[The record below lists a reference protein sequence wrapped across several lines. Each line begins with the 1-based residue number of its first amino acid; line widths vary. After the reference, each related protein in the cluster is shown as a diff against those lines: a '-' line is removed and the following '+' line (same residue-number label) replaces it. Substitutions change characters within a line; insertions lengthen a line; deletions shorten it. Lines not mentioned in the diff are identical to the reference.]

1 MSLLS
6 QELLF
11 RKELMKGK
19 IKYFGTDGIRQKAEA
34 FTPGFIQ
41 AITLGI
47 VRYLGNAR
55 ETVNGM
61 ERPVKVLLGGDT
73 RESTEWILR
82 YFEEALETVGIDHGN
97 VGVLP
102 TPAINYAF
110 YQMGYDLAIDI
121 TASHNPASDNGIKIF
136 ERGDSI
142 GGIEAVMP
150 GGVGFKGTGTTSSG
164 QDLSSHLQS
173 YPYGI
178 KLSQAGTYAI
188 ENALENETGFDV
200 GAVEF
205 AEDLHEDAKTLYL
218 QHLKQYIENIG
229 PSVLPQKAR
238 KHPDFSNLK
247 IGLDCAN
254 GATSVTARAAFES
267 FGAKVEVIHDDAS
280 YGEKINLNCGST
292 HLESLI
298 QLVKDKNLDFGA
310 AFDGDG
316 DRCLMVDQDSS
327 LIDGDDMIACIASY
341 LGLPKVA
348 VTIMANKGLL
358 NWSKATGI
366 DLVMTD
372 VGDQNVSAKMRK
384 EGILLGGEQ
393 SGHIILPGE
402 SMGDGVL
409 TALVMTKIYSEA
421 LAKKLTEDQLITS
434 YDQIQQSKQATTISD
449 SNQRESITQAPAPQD
464 PKSAK
469 PQNEPAVSLSSICSM
484 LKKLPQ
490 VIKNQP
496 VSSSLKQAFRSH
508 SQVAEDFI
516 TQKTQE
522 LEPLGWSLNI
532 RASGTEELVRIT
544 IWGDNEAA
552 ILDKATEIATAL
564 LSLEEQLNLLES

>member
-1 MSLLS
+1 
-6 QELLF
+6 
-11 RKELMKGK
+11 MKGR

-55 ETVNGM
+55 ETEDGM
-61 ERPVKVLLGGDT
+61 ERPAKVLLGGDT

-82 YFEEALETVGIDHGN
+82 YFEEALETIGIDHGN

-110 YQMGYDLAIDI
+110 YEMGYDLAIDV

-136 ERGDSI
+136 ERGDAI
-142 GGIEAVMP
+142 GGLESVMP
-150 GGVGFKGTGTTSSG
+150 GGVGFQGTGTTPSG
-164 QDLSSHLQS
+164 KDLSARLKK

-178 KLSQAGTYAI
+178 KLSQAGVNAI

-200 GAVEF
+200 GVVEF
-205 AEDLHEDAKTLYL
+205 AEYLHDDARNRYL
-218 QHLKQYIENIG
+218 DHLKQYLENIG
-229 PSVLPQKAR
+229 PSVLPER
-238 KHPDFSNLK
+238 KKPDFSALK

-254 GATSVTARAAFES
+254 GATSVTAKAIFEY
-267 FGAKVEVIHDDAS
+267 FGAQVEVIHDDPT
-280 YGEKINLNCGST
+280 YGEKINQNCGST
-292 HLESLI
+292 HLESLT
-298 QLVKDKNLDFGA
+298 QLVKEKNLDFGA

-316 DRCLMVDQDSS
+316 DRCLMVDKDGTV
-327 LIDGDDMIACIASY
+327 IDGDDMVACIAGY

-358 NWSKATGI
+358 NWSKNTGI
-366 DLVMTD
+366 ALVMTD
-372 VGDQNVSAKMRK
+372 VGDQNVSAKMRE

-409 TALVMTKIYSEA
+409 TALVMTKIYNETRS
-421 LAKKLTEDQLITS
+421 KKLNEDKLLISYEEMQKAKSNQTS
-434 YDQIQQSKQATTISD
+434 KNQTTPETKNSPDLNAKQAA
-449 SNQRESITQAPAPQD
+449 E
-464 PKSAK
+464 
-469 PQNEPAVSLSSICSM
+469 VSLSSLCSS

-490 VIKNQP
+490 TIKNQP
-496 VSSSLKQAFRSH
+496 VSHSLKNAFRNH
-508 SQVAEDFI
+508 SKLAEEFI
-516 TQKTQE
+516 AQQANK

-544 IWGDNEAA
+544 IWGDNPEK
-552 ILDKATEIATAL
+552 ITQKATKIA
-564 LSLEEQLNLLES
+564 SDLLELENQLDTE

>member
-1 MSLLS
+1 
-6 QELLF
+6 
-11 RKELMKGK
+11 MKGK
-19 IKYFGTDGIRQKAEA
+19 IKYFGTDGIRQKSEA

-47 VRYLGNAR
+47 VRYLGTAR
-55 ETVNGM
+55 ETEDGM

-82 YFEEALETVGIDHGN
+82 YFEEALETVGVDHGN

-110 YQMGYDLAIDI
+110 YQMDYDLAIDI

-142 GGIEAVMP
+142 GGLEAVMP

-164 QDLSSHLQS
+164 QDLSSHLKK
-173 YPYGI
+173 YPYGV
-178 KLSQAGTYAI
+178 KLSQAGVYAI

-200 GAVEF
+200 GSIEF
-205 AEDLHEDAKTLYL
+205 AEDLHENAKSLYL
-218 QHLKQYIENIG
+218 EHLKQYIEDIG
-229 PSVLPQKAR
+229 PSAIPKEAR
-238 KHPDFSNLK
+238 KKPDFSNLK

-254 GATSVTARAAFES
+254 GATSTTAREAFES
-267 FGAKVEVIHDDAS
+267 FGAKVKVINNLSNYSD
-280 YGEKINLNCGST
+280 KINQNCGST
-292 HLESLI
+292 HLEDLTKF
-298 QLVKDKNLDFGA
+298 VKDQDLDFGA

-316 DRCLMVDQDSS
+316 DRCLMVDRDGTI
-327 LIDGDDMIACIASY
+327 IDGDDMIACIASY

-372 VGDQNVSAKMRK
+372 VGDQNVSAKMR
-384 EGILLGGEQ
+384 EDGILLGGEQ
-393 SGHIILPGE
+393 SGHIILPSE

-409 TALVMTKIYSEA
+409 TALMMTKIYSEA
-421 LAKKLTEDQLITS
+421 LAKKLTEDQLIAGYDEIVKAKRATS
-434 YDQIQQSKQATTISD
+434 SKISSQQVSGSQTSISQSQNPKNPQI
-449 SNQRESITQAPAPQD
+449 ES
-464 PKSAK
+464 
-469 PQNEPAVSLSSICSM
+469 EVSLSSICSM

-496 VSSSLKQAFRSH
+496 VSSSLKHAFRSH
-508 SQVAEDFI
+508 AQIAEDFI
-516 TQKTQE
+516 TKQAKE
-522 LEPLGWSLNI
+522 LESLGWSLNI

-544 IWGDNEAA
+544 IWGDNELA
-552 ILDKATEIATAL
+552 IADKATEIATSL
-564 LSLEEQLNLLES
+564 LSLEDQLSFTES

>member
-1 MSLLS
+1 
-6 QELLF
+6 
-11 RKELMKGK
+11 MKGR

-55 ETVNGM
+55 ETEDGM
-61 ERPVKVLLGGDT
+61 ERPAKVLLGGDT

-110 YQMGYDLAIDI
+110 YEMGYDLAIDV

-136 ERGDSI
+136 ERGDAI
-142 GGIEAVMP
+142 GGLESVMP
-150 GGVGFKGTGTTSSG
+150 GGVGFQGTGTTPSG
-164 QDLSSHLQS
+164 KDLSARLKK

-178 KLSQAGTYAI
+178 KLSQAGVNAI

-200 GAVEF
+200 GVIEF
-205 AEDLHEDAKTLYL
+205 AEYLHDDARNRYL
-218 QHLKQYIENIG
+218 DHLKQYLENIG
-229 PSVLPQKAR
+229 PSVLPER
-238 KHPDFSNLK
+238 KKPDFSALK

-254 GATSVTARAAFES
+254 GATSVTAKAIFEY
-267 FGAKVEVIHDDAS
+267 FGAQVEVIHDDPT
-280 YGEKINLNCGST
+280 YGEKINQNCGST
-292 HLESLI
+292 HLESLT
-298 QLVKDKNLDFGA
+298 QLVKEKSLDFGA

-316 DRCLMVDQDSS
+316 DRCLMVDKDGTV
-327 LIDGDDMIACIASY
+327 IDGDDMVACIASY

-358 NWSKATGI
+358 NWSKNTGI
-366 DLVMTD
+366 ALVMTD
-372 VGDQNVSAKMRK
+372 VGDQNVSAKMRE

-409 TALVMTKIYSEA
+409 TALVMTKIYNETRS
-421 LAKKLTEDQLITS
+421 KKLNEDKLLISYEEMQKAKSNQTS
-434 YDQIQQSKQATTISD
+434 KNQTKPETKNSPDLNAKQAA
-449 SNQRESITQAPAPQD
+449 E
-464 PKSAK
+464 
-469 PQNEPAVSLSSICSM
+469 VSLSSLCSS

-490 VIKNQP
+490 TIKNQP
-496 VSSSLKQAFRSH
+496 VSHSLKNAFRNH
-508 SQVAEDFI
+508 SKLAEEFI
-516 TQKTQE
+516 AQQANK

-544 IWGDNEAA
+544 IWGDNPEK
-552 ILDKATEIATAL
+552 ITQKATKIA
-564 LSLEEQLNLLES
+564 SDLLELENQLDTE

>member
-1 MSLLS
+1 
-6 QELLF
+6 
-11 RKELMKGK
+11 MKGR

-55 ETVNGM
+55 ETEDGM

-82 YFEEALETVGIDHGN
+82 YFEEALETIGIDHGN

-110 YQMGYDLAIDI
+110 YEMGYDLAIDV

-136 ERGDSI
+136 ERGDAI
-142 GGIEAVMP
+142 GGLESVMP
-150 GGVGFKGTGTTSSG
+150 GGVGFQGTGTTPSG
-164 QDLSSHLQS
+164 KDLSARLKK

-178 KLSQAGTYAI
+178 KLSQAGVNAI

-200 GAVEF
+200 GVVEF
-205 AEDLHEDAKTLYL
+205 AEYLHDDARNRYL
-218 QHLKQYIENIG
+218 DHLKQYLENIG
-229 PSVLPQKAR
+229 PSVLPER
-238 KHPDFSNLK
+238 KKPDFSALK

-254 GATSVTARAAFES
+254 GATSVTARAIFEY
-267 FGAKVEVIHDDAS
+267 FGAQVEVIHDDPT
-280 YGEKINLNCGST
+280 YGEKINQNCGST
-292 HLESLI
+292 HLESLT
-298 QLVKDKNLDFGA
+298 QLVKEKNLDFGA

-316 DRCLMVDQDSS
+316 DRCLMVDKDGTV
-327 LIDGDDMIACIASY
+327 IDGDDMVACIAGY

-358 NWSKATGI
+358 NWSKNTGI
-366 DLVMTD
+366 ALVMTD
-372 VGDQNVSAKMRK
+372 VGDQNVSAKMRE

-409 TALVMTKIYSEA
+409 TALVMTKIYNETRS
-421 LAKKLTEDQLITS
+421 KKLNEDKLLISYEEMQKAKSNQTS
-434 YDQIQQSKQATTISD
+434 KNQTKPETKNSPDLNAKQAA
-449 SNQRESITQAPAPQD
+449 E
-464 PKSAK
+464 
-469 PQNEPAVSLSSICSM
+469 VSLSSLCFS

-490 VIKNQP
+490 TIKNQP
-496 VSSSLKQAFRSH
+496 VSHSLKNAFRNH
-508 SQVAEDFI
+508 SKLAEEFI
-516 TQKTQE
+516 AQQANK

-544 IWGDNEAA
+544 IWGDNPEK
-552 ILDKATEIATAL
+552 ITQKATKIA
-564 LSLEEQLNLLES
+564 SDLLELENQLDTE

>member
-1 MSLLS
+1 
-6 QELLF
+6 
-11 RKELMKGK
+11 MKGR

-55 ETVNGM
+55 ETEDGM

-110 YQMGYDLAIDI
+110 YEMGYDLAIDV

-136 ERGDSI
+136 ERGDAI
-142 GGIEAVMP
+142 GGLESVMP
-150 GGVGFKGTGTTSSG
+150 GGVGFQGTGTTPSG
-164 QDLSSHLQS
+164 KDLSARLKK

-178 KLSQAGTYAI
+178 KLSQAGVNAI

-200 GAVEF
+200 GVVEF
-205 AEDLHEDAKTLYL
+205 AEYLHDDARNRYL
-218 QHLKQYIENIG
+218 DHLKQYLENIG
-229 PSVLPQKAR
+229 PSVLPER
-238 KHPDFSNLK
+238 KKPDFSALK

-254 GATSVTARAAFES
+254 GATSVTARAIFEY
-267 FGAKVEVIHDDAS
+267 FGAQVEVIHDDPT
-280 YGEKINLNCGST
+280 YGEKINQNCGST
-292 HLESLI
+292 HLESLT
-298 QLVKDKNLDFGA
+298 QLVKEKNLDFGA

-316 DRCLMVDQDSS
+316 DRCLMVDKDGTV
-327 LIDGDDMIACIASY
+327 IDGDDMVACIAGY

-358 NWSKATGI
+358 NWSKNTGI
-366 DLVMTD
+366 ALVMTD
-372 VGDQNVSAKMRK
+372 VGDQNVSAKMRE

-409 TALVMTKIYSEA
+409 TALVMTKIYNETRS
-421 LAKKLTEDQLITS
+421 KKLNEDKLLISYEEMQKAKSNQTS
-434 YDQIQQSKQATTISD
+434 KNQTKPETKNSPDLNAKQAA
-449 SNQRESITQAPAPQD
+449 E
-464 PKSAK
+464 
-469 PQNEPAVSLSSICSM
+469 VSLSSLCFS

-490 VIKNQP
+490 TIKNQP
-496 VSSSLKQAFRSH
+496 VSHSLKNAFRNH
-508 SQVAEDFI
+508 SKLAEEFI
-516 TQKTQE
+516 AQQANK

-544 IWGDNEAA
+544 IWGDNPEK
-552 ILDKATEIATAL
+552 ITQKATKIA
-564 LSLEEQLNLLES
+564 SDLLELENQLDTE

>member
-1 MSLLS
+1 
-6 QELLF
+6 
-11 RKELMKGK
+11 MKGR

-55 ETVNGM
+55 ETEDGM

-102 TPAINYAF
+102 TPAINCAF
-110 YQMGYDLAIDI
+110 YEMGYDLAIDV

-136 ERGDSI
+136 ERGDAV
-142 GGIEAVMP
+142 GGLESVMP
-150 GGVGFKGTGTTSSG
+150 GGVGFQGTGTTPSG
-164 QDLSSHLQS
+164 KDLSAHLKK

-178 KLSQAGTYAI
+178 KLSQAGVNAI

-205 AEDLHEDAKTLYL
+205 AEYLHDDAKDRYL
-218 QHLKQYIENIG
+218 NHLKQYLENIG
-229 PSVLPQKAR
+229 PSVLPER
-238 KHPDFSNLK
+238 KKPDFSALK

-254 GATSVTARAAFES
+254 GATSVTAKAIFEY
-267 FGAKVEVIHDDAS
+267 FGAQVEAIHDDPT
-280 YGEKINLNCGST
+280 YGEKINQNCGST
-292 HLESLI
+292 HLESLT
-298 QLVKDKNLDFGA
+298 QLIKEKNLDFGA

-316 DRCLMVDQDSS
+316 DRCLMVDKDGTV
-327 LIDGDDMIACIASY
+327 IDGDDMVACIAGY

-348 VTIMANKGLL
+348 VTVMANKGLL
-358 NWSKATGI
+358 NWSKNTGI
-366 DLVMTD
+366 ALVMTD
-372 VGDQNVSAKMRK
+372 VGDQNVSAKMRE

-409 TALVMTKIYSEA
+409 TALVMTKIYNETRS
-421 LAKKLTEDQLITS
+421 KKLNEDKLLIS
-434 YDQIQQSKQATTISD
+434 YEEMQRTKLNQEPKDQSKKETKNSSDLNADQA
-449 SNQRESITQAPAPQD
+449 A
-464 PKSAK
+464 
-469 PQNEPAVSLSSICSM
+469 AVSLSSLCFG

-490 VIKNQP
+490 TIKNQP
-496 VSSSLKQAFRSH
+496 VSHSLKNAFRNH
-508 SQVAEDFI
+508 SKLAEEFISQQVN
-516 TQKTQE
+516 E

-544 IWGDNEAA
+544 IWGDNPEK
-552 ILDKATEIATAL
+552 ITQKATEIA
-564 LSLEEQLNLLES
+564 SNLLELENQLDAE

>member
-1 MSLLS
+1 
-6 QELLF
+6 
-11 RKELMKGK
+11 MKGR

-55 ETVNGM
+55 ETEDGM
-61 ERPVKVLLGGDT
+61 ERPAKVLLGGDT

-110 YQMGYDLAIDI
+110 YEMGYDLAIDV

-136 ERGDSI
+136 ERGDAI
-142 GGIEAVMP
+142 GGLESVMP
-150 GGVGFKGTGTTSSG
+150 GGVGFQGTGTTPSG
-164 QDLSSHLQS
+164 KDLSARLKK

-178 KLSQAGTYAI
+178 KLSQAGVNAI

-200 GAVEF
+200 GVVEF
-205 AEDLHEDAKTLYL
+205 TEYLHDDARNRYL
-218 QHLKQYIENIG
+218 DHLKQYLENIG
-229 PSVLPQKAR
+229 SSVLPER
-238 KHPDFSNLK
+238 KKPDFSALK

-254 GATSVTARAAFES
+254 GATSVTAKAIFEY
-267 FGAKVEVIHDDAS
+267 FGAQVEVIHDDPT
-280 YGEKINLNCGST
+280 YGEKINQNCGST
-292 HLESLI
+292 HLESLT
-298 QLVKDKNLDFGA
+298 QLVKEKSLDFGA

-316 DRCLMVDQDSS
+316 DRCLMVDKDGIV
-327 LIDGDDMIACIASY
+327 IDGDDMVACIASY

-358 NWSKATGI
+358 NWSKNTGI
-366 DLVMTD
+366 ALVMTD
-372 VGDQNVSAKMRK
+372 VGDQNVSAKMRE

-409 TALVMTKIYSEA
+409 TALVMTKIYNETRS
-421 LAKKLTEDQLITS
+421 KKLNEDKLLISYEEMQKAKSNQTS
-434 YDQIQQSKQATTISD
+434 KNQTKLETKNSPDLNAKQAA
-449 SNQRESITQAPAPQD
+449 E
-464 PKSAK
+464 
-469 PQNEPAVSLSSICSM
+469 VSLSSLCSS

-490 VIKNQP
+490 TIKNQP
-496 VSSSLKQAFRSH
+496 VSHSLKNAFRNH
-508 SQVAEDFI
+508 SKLAEEFI
-516 TQKTQE
+516 AQQANK

-544 IWGDNEAA
+544 IWGDNPEK
-552 ILDKATEIATAL
+552 ITQKATKIA
-564 LSLEEQLNLLES
+564 SDLLELENQLDTE

>member
-1 MSLLS
+1 
-6 QELLF
+6 
-11 RKELMKGK
+11 MKGR

-55 ETVNGM
+55 ETEDGM
-61 ERPVKVLLGGDT
+61 ERPTKVLLGGDT

-110 YQMGYDLAIDI
+110 YEMGYDLAIDV

-136 ERGDSI
+136 ERGDAI
-142 GGIEAVMP
+142 GGLESVMP
-150 GGVGFKGTGTTSSG
+150 GGVGFQGTGTTPSG
-164 QDLSSHLQS
+164 KDLSARLKK

-178 KLSQAGTYAI
+178 KLSQAGVNAI

-200 GAVEF
+200 GVVEF
-205 AEDLHEDAKTLYL
+205 AEYLHDDARNRYL
-218 QHLKQYIENIG
+218 DHLKQYLENIG
-229 PSVLPQKAR
+229 PSVLPER
-238 KHPDFSNLK
+238 KKPDFSALK

-254 GATSVTARAAFES
+254 GATSVTAKAIFEY
-267 FGAKVEVIHDDAS
+267 FGAQVEVIHDDPT
-280 YGEKINLNCGST
+280 YGEKINQNCGST
-292 HLESLI
+292 HLESLT
-298 QLVKDKNLDFGA
+298 QLVKEKSLDFGA

-316 DRCLMVDQDSS
+316 DRCLMVDKDGTV
-327 LIDGDDMIACIASY
+327 IDGDDMVACIASY

-358 NWSKATGI
+358 NWSKNTGI
-366 DLVMTD
+366 ALVMTD
-372 VGDQNVSAKMRK
+372 VGDQSVSAKMRE

-409 TALVMTKIYSEA
+409 TALVMTKIYNETRNKRLNEDKLLISYEEMQK
-421 LAKKLTEDQLITS
+421 AKSNQTS
-434 YDQIQQSKQATTISD
+434 KNQTKPETKNSPDLNAKQAA
-449 SNQRESITQAPAPQD
+449 E
-464 PKSAK
+464 
-469 PQNEPAVSLSSICSM
+469 VSLSSLCSS

-490 VIKNQP
+490 TIKNQP
-496 VSSSLKQAFRSH
+496 VSHSLKNAFRNH
-508 SQVAEDFI
+508 SKLAEEFI
-516 TQKTQE
+516 AQQANK

-544 IWGDNEAA
+544 IWGDNPEK
-552 ILDKATEIATAL
+552 ITQKATKIA
-564 LSLEEQLNLLES
+564 SDLLELENQLDTE

>member
-1 MSLLS
+1 
-6 QELLF
+6 
-11 RKELMKGK
+11 MKGR

-55 ETVNGM
+55 ETEDGM
-61 ERPVKVLLGGDT
+61 ERPAKVLLGGDT

-110 YQMGYDLAIDI
+110 YEMGYDLAIDV
-121 TASHNPASDNGIKIF
+121 TASHNPASDNGIKFF
-136 ERGDSI
+136 ERGDAI
-142 GGIEAVMP
+142 GGLESVMP
-150 GGVGFKGTGTTSSG
+150 GGVGFQGTGTTPSG
-164 QDLSSHLQS
+164 KDLSARLKK

-178 KLSQAGTYAI
+178 KLSQAGVNAI

-200 GAVEF
+200 GVVEF
-205 AEDLHEDAKTLYL
+205 AEYLHDDARNRYL
-218 QHLKQYIENIG
+218 DHLKQYLENIG
-229 PSVLPQKAR
+229 PSVLPER
-238 KHPDFSNLK
+238 KKPDFSALK

-254 GATSVTARAAFES
+254 GATSVTAKAIFEY
-267 FGAKVEVIHDDAS
+267 FGAQVEVIHDDPT
-280 YGEKINLNCGST
+280 YGEKINQNCGST
-292 HLESLI
+292 HLESLT
-298 QLVKDKNLDFGA
+298 QLVKEKNLDFGA

-316 DRCLMVDQDSS
+316 DRCLMVDKDGTV
-327 LIDGDDMIACIASY
+327 IDGDDMVACIAGY

-358 NWSKATGI
+358 NWSKNTGI
-366 DLVMTD
+366 ALVMTD
-372 VGDQNVSAKMRK
+372 VGDQNVSANMR
-384 EGILLGGEQ
+384 EGGILLGGEQ

-409 TALVMTKIYSEA
+409 TALVMTKIYNETRS
-421 LAKKLTEDQLITS
+421 KKLNEDKLLISYEEMQKAKSNQTS
-434 YDQIQQSKQATTISD
+434 KNQTKPETKNSPDLNAKQAA
-449 SNQRESITQAPAPQD
+449 E
-464 PKSAK
+464 
-469 PQNEPAVSLSSICSM
+469 VSLSLLCSS

-490 VIKNQP
+490 TIKNQP
-496 VSSSLKQAFRSH
+496 VSHSLKNAFRNH
-508 SQVAEDFI
+508 SKLAEEFI
-516 TQKTQE
+516 AQQANK

-544 IWGDNEAA
+544 IWGDNPEK
-552 ILDKATEIATAL
+552 ITQKATKIASDL
-564 LSLEEQLNLLES
+564 LVLENQLDTE

>member
-1 MSLLS
+1 
-6 QELLF
+6 
-11 RKELMKGK
+11 MKGR

-55 ETVNGM
+55 ETEDGM
-61 ERPVKVLLGGDT
+61 ERPAKVLLGGDT

-110 YQMGYDLAIDI
+110 YEMGYDLAIDV

-136 ERGDSI
+136 ERGDAI
-142 GGIEAVMP
+142 GGLESVMP
-150 GGVGFKGTGTTSSG
+150 GGVGFQGTGTTPSG
-164 QDLSSHLQS
+164 KDLSARLKK

-178 KLSQAGTYAI
+178 KLSQAGVNAI

-205 AEDLHEDAKTLYL
+205 AEYLHDDAMNRYL
-218 QHLKQYIENIG
+218 DHLKQYIENIG
-229 PSVLPQKAR
+229 PSVLPER
-238 KHPDFSNLK
+238 KKPDFSVLK

-254 GATSVTARAAFES
+254 GATSVTAKAIFEY
-267 FGAKVEVIHDDAS
+267 FGAQVEVIHDDPT
-280 YGEKINLNCGST
+280 YGEKINQNCGST
-292 HLESLI
+292 HLESLT
-298 QLVKDKNLDFGA
+298 QLVKEKSLDFGA

-316 DRCLMVDQDSS
+316 DRCLMVNKDGTV
-327 LIDGDDMIACIASY
+327 IDGDDMVACIASY

-358 NWSKATGI
+358 KWSKNTGI
-366 DLVMTD
+366 ALVMTD
-372 VGDQNVSAKMRK
+372 VGDQNVSAKMRE

-409 TALVMTKIYSEA
+409 TALVMTKIYNETRS
-421 LAKKLTEDQLITS
+421 KKLNEDKLLISYEEMQKAKSNQTS
-434 YDQIQQSKQATTISD
+434 KNQTKPETKNSPDLNAKQAA
-449 SNQRESITQAPAPQD
+449 E
-464 PKSAK
+464 
-469 PQNEPAVSLSSICSM
+469 VSLSSLCSS

-490 VIKNQP
+490 TIKNQP
-496 VSSSLKQAFRSH
+496 VSHSLKNAFRNH
-508 SQVAEDFI
+508 SKLAEEFI
-516 TQKTQE
+516 TQQANE
-522 LEPLGWSLNI
+522 LESLGWSLNI

-544 IWGDNEAA
+544 IWGDNPEK
-552 ILDKATEIATAL
+552 ITQKATKIA
-564 LSLEEQLNLLES
+564 SDLLELENQLDTE

>member
-1 MSLLS
+1 
-6 QELLF
+6 
-11 RKELMKGK
+11 MKGR

-55 ETVNGM
+55 ETEDGM
-61 ERPVKVLLGGDT
+61 ERPAKVLLGGDT

-110 YQMGYDLAIDI
+110 YEMGYDLAIDV
-121 TASHNPASDNGIKIF
+121 TSSHNPASDNGIKIF
-136 ERGDSI
+136 ERCDAI
-142 GGIEAVMP
+142 GGLESVMP
-150 GGVGFKGTGTTSSG
+150 GGVGFQGTGTTPSG
-164 QDLSSHLQS
+164 KDLSARLKK

-178 KLSQAGTYAI
+178 KLSQAGVNAI

-200 GAVEF
+200 GVVEF
-205 AEDLHEDAKTLYL
+205 AEYLHDDARNRYL
-218 QHLKQYIENIG
+218 DHLKQCLENIG
-229 PSVLPQKAR
+229 PSVLPER
-238 KHPDFSNLK
+238 KKPDFSALK

-254 GATSVTARAAFES
+254 GATSVTAKAIFEY
-267 FGAKVEVIHDDAS
+267 FGAQVEVIHDDPT
-280 YGEKINLNCGST
+280 YGEKINQNCGST
-292 HLESLI
+292 HLESLT
-298 QLVKDKNLDFGA
+298 QLVKEKSLDFGA

-316 DRCLMVDQDSS
+316 DRCLMVDKDGTV
-327 LIDGDDMIACIASY
+327 IDGDDMVACIASY

-358 NWSKATGI
+358 NWSKNTGI
-366 DLVMTD
+366 ALVMTD
-372 VGDQNVSAKMRK
+372 VGDQSVSAKMRE

-409 TALVMTKIYSEA
+409 TALVMTKIYNETRNKRLNEDKLLISYEEMQK
-421 LAKKLTEDQLITS
+421 AKSNQTS
-434 YDQIQQSKQATTISD
+434 KNQTKPETKNSPDLNAKQAA
-449 SNQRESITQAPAPQD
+449 E
-464 PKSAK
+464 
-469 PQNEPAVSLSSICSM
+469 VSLSSLCSS

-490 VIKNQP
+490 TIKNQP
-496 VSSSLKQAFRSH
+496 VSHSLKNAFRNH
-508 SQVAEDFI
+508 SKLAEEFI
-516 TQKTQE
+516 AQQANK

-544 IWGDNEAA
+544 IWGDNPEK
-552 ILDKATEIATAL
+552 ITQKATKIA
-564 LSLEEQLNLLES
+564 SDLLELENQLDTE

>member
-1 MSLLS
+1 
-6 QELLF
+6 
-11 RKELMKGK
+11 MKGR

-55 ETVNGM
+55 ETEDGM
-61 ERPVKVLLGGDT
+61 ERPAKVLLGGDT

-110 YQMGYDLAIDI
+110 YEMGYDLAIDV

-136 ERGDSI
+136 ERGDAI
-142 GGIEAVMP
+142 GGLESVMP
-150 GGVGFKGTGTTSSG
+150 GGVGFQGTGTTPSG
-164 QDLSSHLQS
+164 KDLSARLKK

-178 KLSQAGTYAI
+178 KLSQAGVNAI

-200 GAVEF
+200 GVVEF
-205 AEDLHEDAKTLYL
+205 AEYLHDDARNRYL
-218 QHLKQYIENIG
+218 DHLKQCLENIG
-229 PSVLPQKAR
+229 PSVLPER
-238 KHPDFSNLK
+238 KKPDFSALK

-254 GATSVTARAAFES
+254 GATSVTAKAIFEY
-267 FGAKVEVIHDDAS
+267 FGAQVEVIHDDPT
-280 YGEKINLNCGST
+280 YGEKINQNCGST
-292 HLESLI
+292 HLESLT
-298 QLVKDKNLDFGA
+298 QLVKEKSLDFGA

-316 DRCLMVDQDSS
+316 DRCLMVDKDGTV
-327 LIDGDDMIACIASY
+327 IDGDDMVACIASY

-358 NWSKATGI
+358 NWSKNTGI
-366 DLVMTD
+366 ALVMTD
-372 VGDQNVSAKMRK
+372 VGDQSVSAKMRE

-409 TALVMTKIYSEA
+409 TALVMTKIYNETRNKRLNEDKLLISYEEMQK
-421 LAKKLTEDQLITS
+421 AKSNQTS
-434 YDQIQQSKQATTISD
+434 KNQTKPETKNSPDLNAKQAA
-449 SNQRESITQAPAPQD
+449 E
-464 PKSAK
+464 
-469 PQNEPAVSLSSICSM
+469 VSLSSLCSS

-490 VIKNQP
+490 TIKN
-496 VSSSLKQAFRSH
+496 AFRNH
-508 SQVAEDFI
+508 SKLAEEFI
-516 TQKTQE
+516 AQQANK

-544 IWGDNEAA
+544 IWGDNPEK
-552 ILDKATEIATAL
+552 ITQKATKIA
-564 LSLEEQLNLLES
+564 SDLLELENQLDTE

>member
-1 MSLLS
+1 
-6 QELLF
+6 
-11 RKELMKGK
+11 MKGR

-55 ETVNGM
+55 ETEDGM
-61 ERPVKVLLGGDT
+61 ERPAKILLGGDT

-110 YQMGYDLAIDI
+110 YEMGYDLAIDV

-136 ERGDSI
+136 ERGDAI
-142 GGIEAVMP
+142 GGLESVMP
-150 GGVGFKGTGTTSSG
+150 GGVGFQGTGTTPSG
-164 QDLSSHLQS
+164 KDLSARLKK

-178 KLSQAGTYAI
+178 KLSQAGVNAI

-205 AEDLHEDAKTLYL
+205 AEYLHDDARNRYL
-218 QHLKQYIENIG
+218 DHLKQYIENIG
-229 PSVLPQKAR
+229 PSVLPER
-238 KHPDFSNLK
+238 KKPDFSALK

-254 GATSVTARAAFES
+254 GATSVTAKVIFEY
-267 FGAKVEVIHDDAS
+267 FGAQVEVIHDDPT
-280 YGEKINLNCGST
+280 YGEKINQNCGST
-292 HLESLI
+292 HLESLT
-298 QLVKDKNLDFGA
+298 QLVKEKSLDFGA

-316 DRCLMVDQDSS
+316 DRCLMVDRDGTV
-327 LIDGDDMIACIASY
+327 IDGDDMVACIASY

-358 NWSKATGI
+358 NWSKNTGI
-366 DLVMTD
+366 ALVMTD
-372 VGDQNVSAKMRK
+372 VGDQNVSAKMRE

-409 TALVMTKIYSEA
+409 TALVMTKIYNETHS
-421 LAKKLTEDQLITS
+421 KKLNEDKLLISYEEMQKAKSNQTS
-434 YDQIQQSKQATTISD
+434 KNQTKPETKNSPDLNAKQAA
-449 SNQRESITQAPAPQD
+449 E
-464 PKSAK
+464 
-469 PQNEPAVSLSSICSM
+469 VSLSSLCSS

-490 VIKNQP
+490 TIKNQP
-496 VSSSLKQAFRSH
+496 VSHSLKNAFRNH
-508 SQVAEDFI
+508 SKLAEEFI
-516 TQKTQE
+516 AQQANK

-544 IWGDNEAA
+544 IWGDNPEK
-552 ILDKATEIATAL
+552 ITQKATKIA
-564 LSLEEQLNLLES
+564 SDLLELENQLDTE

>member
-1 MSLLS
+1 
-6 QELLF
+6 
-11 RKELMKGK
+11 MKGR

-55 ETVNGM
+55 ETEDGM
-61 ERPVKVLLGGDT
+61 ERPAKVLLGGDT

-110 YQMGYDLAIDI
+110 YEMGYDLAIDV
-121 TASHNPASDNGIKIF
+121 TASHNPASDNGIKFF
-136 ERGDSI
+136 ERGDAI
-142 GGIEAVMP
+142 GGLESVMP
-150 GGVGFKGTGTTSSG
+150 GGVGFQGTGTTPSG
-164 QDLSSHLQS
+164 KDLSARLKK

-178 KLSQAGTYAI
+178 KLSQAGVNAI

-200 GAVEF
+200 GVVEF
-205 AEDLHEDAKTLYL
+205 AEYLHDDARNRYL
-218 QHLKQYIENIG
+218 DHLKQYLENIG
-229 PSVLPQKAR
+229 PSVLPER
-238 KHPDFSNLK
+238 KKPDFSALK

-254 GATSVTARAAFES
+254 GATSVTAKAIFEY
-267 FGAKVEVIHDDAS
+267 FGAQVEVIHDDPT
-280 YGEKINLNCGST
+280 YGEKINQNCGST
-292 HLESLI
+292 HLESLT
-298 QLVKDKNLDFGA
+298 QLVKEKNLDFGA

-316 DRCLMVDQDSS
+316 DRCLMVDKDGTV
-327 LIDGDDMIACIASY
+327 IDGDDMVACIAGY

-358 NWSKATGI
+358 NWSKNTGI
-366 DLVMTD
+366 ALVMTD
-372 VGDQNVSAKMRK
+372 VGDQNVSAKMRE

-409 TALVMTKIYSEA
+409 TALVMTKIYNETRS
-421 LAKKLTEDQLITS
+421 KKLNEDKLLISYEEMQKAKSNQTS
-434 YDQIQQSKQATTISD
+434 KNQTKPETKNSPDLNAKQAA
-449 SNQRESITQAPAPQD
+449 E
-464 PKSAK
+464 
-469 PQNEPAVSLSSICSM
+469 VSLSLLCSS

-490 VIKNQP
+490 TIKNQP
-496 VSSSLKQAFRSH
+496 VSHSLKNAFLNHSKLAEEFIAQQAN
-508 SQVAEDFI
+508 
-516 TQKTQE
+516 K

-544 IWGDNEAA
+544 IWGDNPEK
-552 ILDKATEIATAL
+552 ITQKATKIA
-564 LSLEEQLNLLES
+564 SDLLELENQLDTE

>member
-1 MSLLS
+1 
-6 QELLF
+6 
-11 RKELMKGK
+11 MKGR

-55 ETVNGM
+55 ETEDGM
-61 ERPVKVLLGGDT
+61 ERPAKVLLGGDT

-110 YQMGYDLAIDI
+110 YEMGYDLAIDV

-136 ERGDSI
+136 ERGDAI
-142 GGIEAVMP
+142 GGLESVMP
-150 GGVGFKGTGTTSSG
+150 GGVGFQGTGTTLSG
-164 QDLSSHLQS
+164 KDLSARLKK

-178 KLSQAGTYAI
+178 KLSQAGVNAI

-200 GAVEF
+200 GVVEF
-205 AEDLHEDAKTLYL
+205 AEYLHDDARNRYL
-218 QHLKQYIENIG
+218 DHLKQYLENIG
-229 PSVLPQKAR
+229 PSVLPER
-238 KHPDFSNLK
+238 KKPDFSALK

-254 GATSVTARAAFES
+254 GATSVTAKAIFEY
-267 FGAKVEVIHDDAS
+267 FGAQVEVIHDDPT
-280 YGEKINLNCGST
+280 YGERINQNCGST
-292 HLESLI
+292 HLESLT
-298 QLVKDKNLDFGA
+298 QLVKEKSLDFGA

-316 DRCLMVDQDSS
+316 DRCLMVDKDGTV
-327 LIDGDDMIACIASY
+327 IDGDDMVACIAGY

-358 NWSKATGI
+358 NWSKNTGI
-366 DLVMTD
+366 ALVMTD
-372 VGDQNVSAKMRK
+372 VGDQSVSAKMRE

-409 TALVMTKIYSEA
+409 TALVMTKIYNETRNKRLNEDKLLISYEEMQK
-421 LAKKLTEDQLITS
+421 AK
-434 YDQIQQSKQATTISD
+434 
-449 SNQRESITQAPAPQD
+449 SNQTSKNQTKPETKNSPDPNAEQAA
-464 PKSAK
+464 
-469 PQNEPAVSLSSICSM
+469 EVSLSSLCSS

-490 VIKNQP
+490 TIKNQP
-496 VSSSLKQAFRSH
+496 VSHSLKNAFRNH
-508 SQVAEDFI
+508 SKLAEEFI
-516 TQKTQE
+516 AQQANK

-544 IWGDNEAA
+544 IWGDNPEK
-552 ILDKATEIATAL
+552 ITQKATKIA
-564 LSLEEQLNLLES
+564 SDLLELENQLDTE

>member
-1 MSLLS
+1 
-6 QELLF
+6 
-11 RKELMKGK
+11 MKDR

-55 ETVNGM
+55 ETEDGM

-110 YQMGYDLAIDI
+110 YEMGYDLAIDV

-136 ERGDSI
+136 ERGDAV
-142 GGIEAVMP
+142 GGLESVMP
-150 GGVGFKGTGTTSSG
+150 GGVGFQGTGTTPSG
-164 QDLSSHLQS
+164 KDLSAHLKK

-178 KLSQAGTYAI
+178 KLSQAGVNAV

-205 AEDLHEDAKTLYL
+205 AEYLHDDAKDRYL
-218 QHLKQYIENIG
+218 NHLKQYLENIG
-229 PSVLPQKAR
+229 PSVLPER
-238 KHPDFSNLK
+238 KKPDFSALK

-254 GATSVTARAAFES
+254 GATSVTAKAIFEY
-267 FGAKVEVIHDDAS
+267 FGAQVEAIHDDPT
-280 YGEKINLNCGST
+280 YGEKINQNCGST
-292 HLESLI
+292 HLESLT
-298 QLVKDKNLDFGA
+298 QLVKEKNLDFGA

-316 DRCLMVDQDSS
+316 DRCLMVDKDGTV
-327 LIDGDDMIACIASY
+327 IDGDDMVACIAGY

-358 NWSKATGI
+358 NWSKKTGI
-366 DLVMTD
+366 ALVMTD
-372 VGDQNVSAKMRK
+372 VGDQNVSAKMRE

-409 TALVMTKIYSEA
+409 TALVMTKIYNETRS
-421 LAKKLTEDQLITS
+421 KKLNEDKLLIS
-434 YDQIQQSKQATTISD
+434 YEEMQKAK
-449 SNQRESITQAPAPQD
+449 SNQTSKDQTKPKTKNSPDLNAEQAA
-464 PKSAK
+464 
-469 PQNEPAVSLSSICSM
+469 EVSLSSLCSS

-490 VIKNQP
+490 TIKNQP
-496 VSSSLKQAFRSH
+496 VSHSLKNAFRNH
-508 SQVAEDFI
+508 SKLAEEFISQQVN
-516 TQKTQE
+516 E

-544 IWGDNEAA
+544 IWGDNPEK
-552 ILDKATEIATAL
+552 ITQKATEIA
-564 LSLEEQLNLLES
+564 SNLLELENQLDAE

>member
-1 MSLLS
+1 
-6 QELLF
+6 
-11 RKELMKGK
+11 MKGR

-55 ETVNGM
+55 ETEDGM
-61 ERPVKVLLGGDT
+61 ERPAKVLLGGDT

-110 YQMGYDLAIDI
+110 YEMGYDLAIDV
-121 TASHNPASDNGIKIF
+121 TASHNPASDNGIKFF
-136 ERGDSI
+136 ERGDAI
-142 GGIEAVMP
+142 GGLESVMP
-150 GGVGFKGTGTTSSG
+150 GGVGFQGTGTTPSG
-164 QDLSSHLQS
+164 KDLSARLKK

-178 KLSQAGTYAI
+178 KLSQAGVNAI

-200 GAVEF
+200 GVVEF
-205 AEDLHEDAKTLYL
+205 AEYLHDDARNRYL
-218 QHLKQYIENIG
+218 DHLKQYLENIG
-229 PSVLPQKAR
+229 PSVLPER
-238 KHPDFSNLK
+238 KKPDFSALK

-254 GATSVTARAAFES
+254 GATSVTAKAIFEY
-267 FGAKVEVIHDDAS
+267 FGAQVEVIHDDPT
-280 YGEKINLNCGST
+280 YGEKINQNCGST
-292 HLESLI
+292 HLESLT
-298 QLVKDKNLDFGA
+298 QLVKEKNLDFGA

-316 DRCLMVDQDSS
+316 DRCLMVDKDGTV
-327 LIDGDDMIACIASY
+327 IDGDDMVACIAGY

-358 NWSKATGI
+358 NWSKNTGI
-366 DLVMTD
+366 ALVMTD
-372 VGDQNVSAKMRK
+372 VGDQNVSAKMRE

-409 TALVMTKIYSEA
+409 TALVMTKIYNETRS
-421 LAKKLTEDQLITS
+421 KKLNEDKLLISYEEMQKAKSNQTS
-434 YDQIQQSKQATTISD
+434 KNQTKPETKNSPDLNAKQAA
-449 SNQRESITQAPAPQD
+449 E
-464 PKSAK
+464 
-469 PQNEPAVSLSSICSM
+469 VSLSLLCSS

-490 VIKNQP
+490 TIKNQL
-496 VSSSLKQAFRSH
+496 VSHSLKNAFRNH
-508 SQVAEDFI
+508 SKLAEEFI
-516 TQKTQE
+516 AQQANK

-544 IWGDNEAA
+544 IWGDNPEK
-552 ILDKATEIATAL
+552 ITQKATKIA
-564 LSLEEQLNLLES
+564 SDLLELENQLDTE